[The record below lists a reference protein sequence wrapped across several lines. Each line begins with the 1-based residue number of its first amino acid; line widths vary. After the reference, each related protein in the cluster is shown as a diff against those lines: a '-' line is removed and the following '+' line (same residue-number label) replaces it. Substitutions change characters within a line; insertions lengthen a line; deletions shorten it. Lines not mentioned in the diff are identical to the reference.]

1 MDNDTYED
9 RRPGPG
15 SQLCGTTLAALEGS
29 AATLVELAEAAASSA
44 QRFISSKFRGDVA
57 RGIGYE
63 REQREVRDQLRVSV
77 GF

>member
-9 RRPGPG
+9 RRPGPA
-15 SQLCGTTLAALEGS
+15 SQLCGTTPAALEGS